1 MLNTRLLVVNLTGLG
16 LVGGAASQG
25 WVTEIYNGDSSR
37 LSILIA
43 ALFVYGMAMCFI
55 SGPKHTVKWVASALV
70 KLGLL
75 GTVLGFIQALSG
87 IKIDAV
93 GDASTIGPMVAALI
107 AGLGTALYT
116 TLVGAALNL
125 WLSLN
130 LRIIE
135 AHRG

>member
-16 LVGGAASQG
+16 LVGAAASQG

-37 LSILIA
+37 LSVMIA
-43 ALFVYGMAMCFI
+43 ALFVYGMVMCFI
-55 SGPKHTVKWVASALV
+55 PGPKNTVKWVASALV

-87 IKIDAV
+87 IRLDAV

-107 AGLGTALYT
+107 SGLGTALYT